1 MSKKERNFQI
11 IENEK
16 MVNGN
21 LVLELTIQDEVIG
34 SVKQDGMRY
43 IAVLSNGEELK
54 LNSRNEAVDYLL
66 RDYHLH
72 RG

>member
-1 MSKKERNFQI
+1 MSKKERNIQI

-21 LVLELTIQDEVIG
+21 LVLDLTIQDEVIG

-54 LNSRNEAVDYLL
+54 LNSRNEDVDYLL